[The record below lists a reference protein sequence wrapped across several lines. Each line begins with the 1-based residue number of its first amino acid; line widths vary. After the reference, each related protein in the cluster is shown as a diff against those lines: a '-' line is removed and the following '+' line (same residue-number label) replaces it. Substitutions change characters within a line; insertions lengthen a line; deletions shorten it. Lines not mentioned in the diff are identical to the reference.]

1 LLLFMLNW
9 CSYGTGNRIKLNY
22 TRKIIDAIHNGSLLN
37 AEYKKIEIFGL
48 ETPTE
53 VDGVPSEILDPVNA
67 VSYPIVDQNTINKT
81 QFDHSLGLLKNL

>member
-1 LLLFMLNW
+1 MLNW

-81 QFDHSLGLLKNL
+81 QFDHSLRFLKNL

>member
-1 LLLFMLNW
+1 MLNW